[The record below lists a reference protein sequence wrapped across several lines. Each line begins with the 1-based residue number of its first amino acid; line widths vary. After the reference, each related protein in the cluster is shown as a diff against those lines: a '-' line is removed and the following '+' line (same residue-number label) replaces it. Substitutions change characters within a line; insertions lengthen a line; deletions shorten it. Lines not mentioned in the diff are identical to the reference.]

1 MSDRRSFLISD
12 LPADERPRERLEHLG
27 ARALSVP
34 ELLAILLRTGV
45 RGQSATIVG
54 ARLLE
59 HFGGSLPRLA
69 GAPIGELCHFMGVGP
84 AKAVAL
90 AAAFELGR
98 RLSQESL
105 PERVSVSS
113 PQSVAKYL
121 RTRISTQDQE
131 EFHVLLLN
139 TKNHIVADECVTI
152 GLMDRA
158 LAHAR
163 EVFRTAIRIGC
174 LRVVLA
180 HNHPSGDPRPSQED
194 IVLTETMVAAGKLLD
209 IQVMD
214 HIILGAVDGD
224 PLGKGYYS
232 FVQSGLM
239 EAPQIRRKSKMD

>member
-1 MSDRRSFLISD
+1 MTTFLISD
-12 LPADERPRERLEHLG
+12 LPADERPRERLERLG

-45 RGQSATIVG
+45 RGQSAAIVG

-59 HFGGSLPRLA
+59 HFDGSLPRLSS
-69 GAPIGELCHFMGVGP
+69 APIGELCQFSGIGP
-84 AKAVAL
+84 AKAVTL

-98 RLSQESL
+98 RLAQESL
-105 PERVSVSS
+105 PEQVTVSS
-113 PQSVAKYL
+113 PSTVASYL
-121 RTRISTQDQE
+121 RTRILNPNQE

-139 TKNHIVADECVTI
+139 TQNRVIADECVTI
-152 GLMDRA
+152 GLMDRS

-180 HNHPSGDPRPSQED
+180 HNHPSGDPRPSKED
-194 IVLTETMVAAGKLLD
+194 IALTTTLSAAGQLLD
-209 IQVMD
+209 IRVMD
-214 HIILGAVDGD
+214 HIILGSTEGD
-224 PLGKGYYS
+224 PLGKGYFS

-239 EAPQIRRKSKMD
+239 DAPLQKRKSKMD

>member
-1 MSDRRSFLISD
+1 MDRFLISD
-12 LPADERPRERLEHLG
+12 LPAEERPRERLEQLG

-54 ARLLE
+54 TRLLE
-59 HFGGSLPRLA
+59 HFGGSLPRLS
-69 GAPIGELCHFMGVGP
+69 GAPTGELCQFLGIGP
-84 AKAVAL
+84 AKAVTL

-98 RLSQESL
+98 RLAQENL
-105 PERVSVSS
+105 PAQVSVSS
-113 PQSVAKYL
+113 PSTVAKYL
-121 RTRISTQDQE
+121 RTRISTQNQE

-139 TKNHIVADECVTI
+139 TKNRIVSDECVTI
-152 GLMDRA
+152 GLMDRS

-163 EVFRTAIRIGC
+163 EVFRTAIRVGC

-180 HNHPSGDPRPSQED
+180 HNHPSGDPRPSPED
-194 IVLTETMVAAGKLLD
+194 IALTETMVAAGKFLD
-209 IQVMD
+209 IQVLD
-214 HIILGAVDGD
+214 HIILGSVTGD

-239 EAPQIRRKSKMD
+239 EAPRISRKLKMD